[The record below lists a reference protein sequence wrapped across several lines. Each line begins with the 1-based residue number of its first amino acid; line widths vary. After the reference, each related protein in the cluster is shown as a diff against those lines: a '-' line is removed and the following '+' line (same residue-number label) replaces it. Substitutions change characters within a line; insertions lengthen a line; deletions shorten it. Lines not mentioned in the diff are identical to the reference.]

1 MVDCVGFMTRSLII
15 ESTCH
20 DDEGD
25 TMKTTA
31 ALSVLLIGLALGYL
45 LGTDSG
51 REKRELILVKLGRG
65 DDVTDD
71 VDDVI
76 ADIAE

>member
-1 MVDCVGFMTRSLII
+1 MNID
-15 ESTCH
+15 STSD

-31 ALSVLLIGLALGYL
+31 AVTVLLIGLAVGYL
-45 LGTDSG
+45 LGTESG

-65 DDVTDD
+65 SDDV
-71 VDDVI
+71 
-76 ADIAE
+76 ADIVDEAGAAVTE

>member
-1 MVDCVGFMTRSLII
+1 
-15 ESTCH
+15 
-20 DDEGD
+20 
-25 TMKTTA
+25 MKTTA

-71 VDDVI
+71 VADVI

>member
-1 MVDCVGFMTRSLII
+1 MVDGVGSMTHTVI
-15 ESTCH
+15 ESCN

-71 VDDVI
+71 VADVI